1 MGNLSNDSKPS
12 KVIKKARTFKA
23 CSLCKHKRIRCEF
36 INFEKGCKNCI
47 KLNKNDCSLIND
59 QLIISIQKKSSN
71 SETIAETQLFNND
84 ENSEAI
90 LSNDSKLSSLSSPE
104 TANKSKT
111 EKIVKKVK
119 KSKPVVFK
127 LRDTVNNVTTPLF
140 EDNGPTLNKS
150 IGANN
155 ISQNTSNLI
164 QDTNLKVTKILE
176 LLSTGNYEN
185 LQLPY
190 QSVNSNLPLSNGIS
204 SFSNGSIRLNEQLN
218 FNSNHKTD
226 SPVISEENPELI
238 TGTNPAPT
246 NTILN
251 NYNEE
256 YRHLYA
262 PFSNLIRHISKFNT
276 PLQIRNLHDPDPID
290 QDDIPYDD
298 VISNDLLTI
307 AECVTLLREFK
318 DNYGAWV
325 SFPQNVSLELIIQ
338 QIRDSHCSLLLT
350 LYMVLS
356 LRYTLYY
363 HDLKTRVYKNL
374 LEKLRED
381 YGQEFIRL
389 GHAFK
394 LEYIQ
399 SLVMLSVYSNSLSSD
414 YQIFDSWLI
423 SGIGLKMYWSNNIQQ
438 SLLEGSDS
446 NRGGTYKGG
455 NHFFSV
461 VGDESELKDESLSCN
476 RLYNH
481 LCLAHLTNCLLSGR
495 QAVLQQNDINRCKLT
510 LQSQQASHFDGR
522 MLAEIEL
529 YWLMERF
536 QRNGL
541 RDADDI
547 SLDSQLTNF
556 RVIKS
561 QNKLEETNDNTSAV
575 SISKKDGDLDL
586 MLSKITKW
594 WENWNYLS
602 NQPIEEFIDF
612 SYHFCYANLIL
623 MYFQQN
629 KYIQISKSSNP
640 LSFYSRKRL
649 SAKLKDKIED
659 EEKAYLSSAI
669 SNSERSKN
677 AKLLIK
683 QYPMADLQIS
693 VHKKEE
699 LSLHCTKALRLFET
713 VDLNHFRFLSDQL
726 IYSVFYNA
734 VIYLK
739 YCNIDEEGKLLVKDL
754 SEKFRK
760 VREGELKSFWIEEVD
775 LKVPSC
781 ILQYY
786 SSLESLLREVE
797 IREKYENTG

>member
-1 MGNLSNDSKPS
+1 MLSNVDVSSTSNTSNRKT
-12 KVIKKARTFKA
+12 RTFKA
-23 CSLCKHKRIRCEF
+23 CNLCKHKRIRCEF
-36 INFEKGCKNCI
+36 VSFDKGCKNCI
-47 KLNKNDCSLIND
+47 KLNKDDCSLLNE
-59 QLIISIQKKSSN
+59 QLIMSIQNKSLISDTSIVTQFLNNTTNIQPNLNVNNEKKSNVTSPNTINNSN
-71 SETIAETQLFNND
+71 KLEKTI
-84 ENSEAI
+84 
-90 LSNDSKLSSLSSPE
+90 
-104 TANKSKT
+104 
-111 EKIVKKVK
+111 KKVK
-119 KSKPVVFK
+119 KTKPVVFK
-127 LRDTVNNVTTPLF
+127 LKDTVNNVTTPLF
-140 EDNGPTLNKS
+140 DDNSLSSTSIISNNLNNKHS
-150 IGANN
+150 DN
-155 ISQNTSNLI
+155 II

-176 LLSTGNYEN
+176 LLSNGNVTLP
-185 LQLPY
+185 LQNI
-190 QSVNSNLPLSNGIS
+190 NSNTSLSNGIN
-204 SFSNGSIRLNEQLN
+204 SFSNGSLRLNEQLN
-218 FNSNHKTD
+218 FNSDLKTI
-226 SPVISEENPELI
+226 SPDINKEPTEENIESLSEKERTI
-238 TGTNPAPT
+238 TSNVSK
-246 NTILN
+246 
-251 NYNEE
+251 NYNED
-256 YRHLYA
+256 YRPLYA
-262 PFSNLIRHISKFNT
+262 PFSNLIRHISKLNT
-276 PLQIRNLHDPDPID
+276 PLQIRNLHDPHPID
-290 QDDIPYDD
+290 LESIPYDD
-298 VISNDLLTI
+298 VISNDLLTM

-374 LEKLRED
+374 LLKLRED

-414 YQIFDSWLI
+414 YQIFDSWVI
-423 SGIGLKMYWSNNIQQ
+423 SGIGLKMFWSNGIQK
-438 SLLEGSDS
+438 SLLDS
-446 NRGGTYKGG
+446 TNIEKGN
-455 NHFFSV
+455 NHYFSV
-461 VGDESELKDESLSCN
+461 VGDESELKDESLSYN

-529 YWLMERF
+529 YWLIERF

-541 RDADDI
+541 RDSNDI
-547 SLDSQLTNF
+547 FLDSQLTSF
-556 RVIKS
+556 K
-561 QNKLEETNDNTSAV
+561 DNSGQTSENTDKI
-575 SISKKDGDLDL
+575 SSSSKKETDLDL
-586 MLSKITKW
+586 MLNKITKW

-602 NQPIEEFIDF
+602 NQSIEEFIDF
-612 SYHFCYANLIL
+612 SYHFCYANLIV
-623 MYFQQN
+623 MYFQQT
-629 KYIQISKSSNP
+629 KYIPTPKSKNP
-640 LSFYSRKRL
+640 LSYYSRKRL
-649 SAKLKDKIED
+649 STKLKTKIEQ
-659 EEKAYLSSAI
+659 EEEAYKNSAM
-669 SNSERSKN
+669 SNSERLED
-677 AKLLIK
+677 AKFLIK
-683 QYPMADLQIS
+683 QYPMADLQIPLN
-693 VHKKEE
+693 KKEK
-699 LSLHCTKALRLFET
+699 LTFHCLEALQLFEP

-739 YCNIDEEGKLLVKDL
+739 YCNVDEKGKLLVKDL

-797 IREKYENTG
+797 INEKNGVSE